1 MKAPWLAR
9 CLLARCLLALALLPS
24 PALANPLDAFGFGA
38 RAIGLG
44 GAATAVS
51 TDVAAN
57 YYNPAGLAA
66 GDGLRLDLGYAFV
79 RPELRIA
86 GGDQQVDDSR
96 GFQGGVALPGELFG
110 HRVGFSLGLHLPD
123 ERVSRIRA
131 LPQRQPRWVLWDNRP
146 QRVVISSSLAFEV
159 IDGLFIGGGLTYLA
173 NTSGTLDITGDV
185 GLFDVELT
193 RLSSAVDVDLASV
206 RYWTVGALYRG
217 DGWRVGATWRE
228 DFSLKLDLDVRVT
241 GRVLSAPDLA
251 VVPEGLFLL
260 RSINDNLYSPQQ
272 VFAGV
277 AVEVGDWLIAA
288 DVGWLDW
295 SAFPS
300 PTARLELALELAPLS
315 FDLPLPA
322 EPLAPGF
329 DDIFVPRL
337 GVEWRALTGE
347 WGGLDLRA
355 GGFYEPSP
363 APSQP
368 GVTNYV
374 DSDKIA
380 GAIGF
385 GVRVADPS
393 GVFPKPLQVDVAGQ
407 VIRMRARSYHKSD
420 PADAIGDYTA
430 EGWAYGI
437 TAGLGLVF

>member
-1 MKAPWLAR
+1 MA
-9 CLLARCLLALALLPS
+9 CLGMASMPS
-24 PALANPLDAFGFGA
+24 TASANPLDAFGFGA
-38 RAIGLG
+38 RAVGMG

-79 RPELRIA
+79 RPEMRIA
-86 GGDQQVDDSR
+86 GGDQNVDDSR
-96 GFQGGVALPGELFG
+96 GFQGGVALPGEVLG
-110 HRVGFSLGLHLPD
+110 RRVGFSLGLHLPD

-146 QRVVISSSLAFEV
+146 QRVVISSSLALEV

-173 NTSGTLDITGDV
+173 NTGGTLDITGDV
-185 GLFDVELT
+185 GLRDVELT
-193 RLSSAVDVDLASV
+193 RLSSAVDVDLKSV

-217 DGWRVGATWRE
+217 DGWRIGATWRE
-228 DFSLKLDLDVRVT
+228 DFSLALDLDVRVT
-241 GRVLSAPDLA
+241 GRILSRPGVE

-272 VFAGV
+272 VFVGA
-277 AVEVGDWLIAA
+277 AVELGDWLVAA
-288 DVGWLDW
+288 DLGWLDW

-300 PTARLELALELAPLS
+300 PTARLELELELAPLS
-315 FDLPLPA
+315 FELPLPA
-322 EPLAPGF
+322 EPLDPDF
-329 DDIFVPRL
+329 HDIFVPRV
-337 GVEWRALTGE
+337 GVEWRAAAGE
-347 WGGLDLRA
+347 WGAFLLRG

-363 APSQP
+363 APDQP
-368 GVTNYV
+368 GETNYV
-374 DSDKIA
+374 DGDKLA
-380 GAIGF
+380 GALGV
-385 GVRVADPS
+385 GVRLADPS
-393 GVFPKPLQVDVAGQ
+393 GVFPQPIELDVAAQ
-407 VIRMRARSYHKSD
+407 VIRVMARTYLKDD

-430 EGWAYGI
+430 DGWAYGI